1 MAGIGFELRRLT
13 QRDDLLGMVQG
24 YLHSALV
31 SSGPWL
37 FTVLSIAAINLFSQ
51 SWVSPG
57 ELADFRI
64 AIIYSFSFS
73 LVLTGPVMLVATR
86 YLADKIYGASVE
98 QAPGMMLGAFAVVY
112 LAQAPIVFWF
122 YGDYVSLPNGIRS
135 AAVANYFLV
144 TGVWIVSIFL
154 TALKDFRSI
163 TWAFAAGMAAAFGC
177 SVYLGQWYGAPGLLI
192 GFNIGLAV
200 IMFTLVARVFAEY
213 PYAIT
218 KPFEFLGHA
227 RKYWDL
233 AVTGLVYNM
242 AAWVDKWI
250 MWFVPQREVL
260 PSGMVSYPNYDG
272 AMFLAYLTIV
282 PAMAVF
288 IVNLET
294 RFFEDYQKFYRDIQ
308 SHAVLERIQKNHR
321 NIIQTLKESG
331 RNVTILQA
339 CVAFLA
345 VFLAPQFFQW
355 AGISIFQIGMF
366 RLGVL
371 GAFCHV
377 LLLFL
382 TIVLSYFD
390 LRRKMLYV
398 SLVFLVT
405 NATFTYISAQMGF
418 EYYGYGYFLSCLV
431 TLLYAYAV
439 TAHEVLRL
447 PYLSFVL
454 NNASVK

>member
-13 QRDDLLGMVQG
+13 QRDDLMGAVQG
-24 YLHSALV
+24 YVHSALV

-37 FTVLSIAAINLFSQ
+37 FTVIAIAAINLFSQ
-51 SWVSPG
+51 SWASPS

-98 QAPGMMLGAFAVVY
+98 QAPGMMLGAFLVVFVT
-112 LAQAPIVFWF
+112 QAPIVFWF
-122 YGDYVSLPNGIRS
+122 YGSYVELPNDIR
-135 AAVANYFLV
+135 AAAIANYFLV

-163 TWAFAAGMAAAFGC
+163 TRAFGAGMIIAFL
-177 SVYLGQWYGAPGLLI
+177 SSMFLGQWFGAPGLLN
-192 GFNIGLAV
+192 GFNFGLAT
-200 IMFTLVARVFAEY
+200 IMFSLIARVFAEY
-213 PYAIT
+213 PYPIT
-218 KPFEFLGHA
+218 KPFEFLGHG

-233 AVTGLVYNM
+233 ALTGIVYNM

-250 MWFVPQREVL
+250 MWFVPEREEL
-260 PSGMVSYPNYDG
+260 PSGMISYPNYDG

-294 RFFEDYQKFYRDIQ
+294 RFFEAYQKFYRDIQ
-308 SHAVLERIQKNHR
+308 GHAVLERIHENHQT
-321 NIIQTLKESG
+321 IVETLKESA
-331 RNVTILQA
+331 RNVTVLQA

-345 VFLAPQFFQW
+345 VLTAPQLFQW
-355 AGISIFQIGMF
+355 AGVSMFQIGMF
-366 RLGVL
+366 RIGVL

-398 SLVFLVT
+398 SCVFLVT
-405 NATFTYISAQMGF
+405 NAVFTYITAKMGF
-418 EYYGYGYFLSCLV
+418 AYYGYGYFLSCLV
-431 TLLYAYAV
+431 TLLYAYAL
-439 TAHEVLRL
+439 TAREVLRL

-454 NNASVK
+454 SNASVR

>member
-13 QRDDLLGMVQG
+13 QRDDLMGVVQG

-37 FTVLSIAAINLFSQ
+37 FTVLAIAAINLFSQ
-51 SWVSPG
+51 SWASPE

-86 YLADKIYGASVE
+86 YLADRIYGASVE
-98 QAPGMMLGAFAVVY
+98 QAPGMMLGAFLVTFAT
-112 LAQAPIVFWF
+112 QAPIVFWF
-122 YGDYVSLPNGIRS
+122 YGDYVDLPNGVR
-135 AAVANYFLV
+135 AAAIANYFLV

-163 TWAFAAGMAAAFGC
+163 TWAFAAGMVTAFVC
-177 SVYLGQWYGAPGLLI
+177 AIWLGEDYGTSGLLI
-192 GFNIGLAV
+192 GFNIGLAT
-200 IMFTLVARVFAEY
+200 IMFTLISRVFAEY
-213 PYAIT
+213 PYPIT

-227 RKYWDL
+227 KKYWDL
-233 AVTGLVYNM
+233 ALTGVIYNM

-250 MWFVPQREVL
+250 MWFVPERETL
-260 PSGMVSYPNYDG
+260 PSGMISYPNYDG

-294 RFFEDYQKFYRDIQ
+294 RFFETYQKFYRDIQ
-308 SHAVLERIQKNHR
+308 SHAVLERIHENHR
-321 NIIQTLKESG
+321 NIIETLKESA

-345 VFLAPQFFQW
+345 VLLAPQLFQW

-366 RLGVL
+366 RFGVL

-398 SLVFLVT
+398 SCVFLVT
-405 NATFTYISAQMGF
+405 NAVFTYATAQMGF
-418 EYYGYGYFLSCLV
+418 AFYGYGYFLSCLV
-431 TLLYAYAV
+431 TLLFAYAV
-439 TAHEVLRL
+439 TAREVLRL
-447 PYLSFVL
+447 PYLTFVL
-454 NNASVK
+454 NNSSIR

>member
-13 QRDDLLGMVQG
+13 QRDDLMGMVQG

-37 FTVLSIAAINLFSQ
+37 FTVLSIAAINMFSG
-51 SWVSPG
+51 SWASLSD
-57 ELADFRI
+57 LADFRI
-64 AIIYSFSFS
+64 VIIYSFSFS

-86 YLADKIYGASVE
+86 YLADQIYGASVQ
-98 QAPGMMLGAFAVVY
+98 QAPGMMLGAILVVFVT
-112 LAQAPIVFWF
+112 QAPIVFWF
-122 YGDYVSLPNGIRS
+122 YGDYVTLPNSVR
-135 AAVANYFLV
+135 AAAIINYFLV
-144 TGVWIVSIFL
+144 TGVWIVSVFL

-163 TWAFAAGMAAAFGC
+163 TRAFGGGMIAGFVC
-177 SVYLGQWYGAPGLLI
+177 SVFLGQWYGTPGLLT
-192 GFNIGLAV
+192 GFNIGLAT
-200 IMFTLVARVFAEY
+200 IMFTLVARIFAEY
-213 PYAIT
+213 PYPIT
-218 KPFEFLGHA
+218 RPFEFLGHA

-233 AVTGLVYNM
+233 AVIGLIYNM
-242 AAWVDKWI
+242 AAWIDKWI
-250 MWFVPQREVL
+250 MWFVPQREML
-260 PSGMVSYPNYDG
+260 PSGMISYPNYDG

-308 SHAVLERIQKNHR
+308 SHAVLERIQINHR
-321 NIIQTLKESG
+321 NIIETLKESG

-339 CVAFLA
+339 CVAFLS
-345 VFLAPQFFQW
+345 VLLAPQFFEW

-366 RLGVL
+366 RFGVL

-382 TIVLSYFD
+382 TIILSYFD

-405 NATFTYISAQMGF
+405 NAVFTYISAQMGF
-418 EYYGYGYFLSCLV
+418 AYYGYGYFLSCLV
-431 TLLYAYAV
+431 TLLFAYGV
-439 TAHEVLRL
+439 TAREVLRL

-454 NNASVK
+454 NNASVR